1 MVFTVD
7 FKQKV
12 FDTLQFNPYLM
23 SCMDALEANNSN
35 MFRIYLDMAL
45 DEVKEAAQPRIL
57 QDEGE
62 RLLWNG
68 IVTQYHAILKL
79 QTEFMEAYMEELDR
93 SKSKVHE

>member
-68 IVTQYHAILKL
+68 IVTQYNAILRL

>member
-23 SCMDALEANNSN
+23 SCMDALESNNSN

-68 IVTQYHAILKL
+68 IVTQYNAILTL